1 VIRPGA
7 EVTISRDAEPPD
19 RLDTAKQAFE
29 EDVILRHCGNLRSTP
44 PGGSFGAGRLPTGIL
59 LALAG
64 VYAIQSLLLTRGP
77 VDRFFDAW
85 VYNSLLLAACGACF
99 ARAILVRAER
109 LPWLLLS
116 CGLLLWTIGDLYYY
130 FFLSSSESTPVPS
143 IADAFYLAFYPVS
156 YIALALLLRQR
167 MRRFEGRL
175 WLDGVIASL
184 AVAALGAAIVF
195 DAVLRTT
202 GGSAL
207 VVATNLAYPLADL
220 LLLALVVAMFG
231 LTGWRFD
238 ATWGFIALGF
248 TVFALAD
255 SAYLYKTAVGTYVEG
270 GPLDVGWPA
279 ALVLIACSAWQPIRK
294 LEGVRDESWQALT
307 LPTFFALVG
316 LSLLVYDHFVR
327 INTLAFVLASA
338 TIAVVVVRAVLT
350 FRERVLLLAASR
362 EEALTDSLTGLGNR
376 RRFMLELDDQLMDEG
391 PPFALVVFD
400 LDGFKAYND
409 SFGHLAGDALLARVA
424 GRLAAVVEGDGR
436 AYRLG
441 GDEFCVLAGVSDD
454 GPDQLAERAT
464 AALTEEGE
472 GFAVSCSYGAVLM
485 PSEAGELSEALSV
498 ADHRM
503 YLHKQR
509 PREDAEGVD
518 ALETARG
525 ENGAGPGYRLADV
538 ADLAEAVGRRL
549 RIPSHELSKIRQAAE
564 LHDVGKLAI
573 PEEILSKPG
582 SLTEDEWEFV
592 ERHPVIG
599 ERILAAAPDFGNAA
613 KIVRASHERWDGTGY
628 PDRLTGL
635 EIPLGA
641 RIISVCDA
649 FEAMTTTRPYAAP
662 LASEE
667 AMQEL
672 ARCAGTQFDPE
683 VVAAFAS
690 VQVEQNT
697 ELVA

>member
-1 VIRPGA
+1 
-7 EVTISRDAEPPD
+7 
-19 RLDTAKQAFE
+19 
-29 EDVILRHCGNLRSTP
+29 
-44 PGGSFGAGRLPTGIL
+44 
-59 LALAG
+59 
-64 VYAIQSLLLTRGP
+64 
-77 VDRFFDAW
+77 
-85 VYNSLLLAACGACF
+85 
-99 ARAILVRAER
+99 
-109 LPWLLLS
+109 
-116 CGLLLWTIGDLYYY
+116 
-130 FFLSSSESTPVPS
+130 
-143 IADAFYLAFYPVS
+143 
-156 YIALALLLRQR
+156 
-167 MRRFEGRL
+167 
-175 WLDGVIASL
+175 
-184 AVAALGAAIVF
+184 VF
-195 DAVLRTT
+195 DEVLRTT

-207 VVATNLAYPLADL
+207 VVATNLAYPLADV
-220 LLLALVVAMFG
+220 LLLALVVAMFA

-238 ATWGFIALGF
+238 ATWGFVALGF
-248 TVFALAD
+248 AVFALAD
-255 SAYLYKTAVGTYVEG
+255 SAYLYQTAAGTYVEG
-270 GPLDVGWPA
+270 GPLDIGWPA
-279 ALVLIACSAWQPIRK
+279 ALLLIACSAWQPIRR

-327 INTLAFVLASA
+327 VNTLAFVLASA
-338 TIAVVVVRAVLT
+338 TIAAVVVRAVLT

-409 SFGHLAGDALLARVA
+409 SFGHLAGDGLLARVA
-424 GRLAAVVEGDGR
+424 RRLAAAVESDGR

-441 GDEFCVLAGVSDD
+441 GDEFCVLAGVSD
-454 GPDQLAERAT
+454 GPDQLAERAA

-509 PREDAEGVD
+509 PREEPESVD
-518 ALETARG
+518 TLETARDG
-525 ENGAGPGYRLADV
+525 KSAGAAYRLADV

-549 RIPSHELSKIRQAAE
+549 RISSGELSKIRQAAE

-628 PDRLTGL
+628 PDRLTGP

-672 ARCAGTQFDPE
+672 VRCAGTQFDPE

-690 VQVEQNT
+690 VQVDENA